1 MPKDMIAAKPAT
13 AATTGSGHRCGDLGE
28 TGPLSQG
35 VQARR
40 KALRIRYRNSMGVRK
55 KRPRG
60 FKKRPRGFK

>member
-1 MPKDMIAAKPAT
+1 MLRALKRPGGPGQYEKSAT
-13 AATTGSGHRCGDLGE
+13 ERFRLGE

-40 KALRIRYRNSMGVRK
+40 KALRIRHMNSMVVRK

-60 FKKRPRGFK
+60 SKKRSRGFR